1 MMGMEM
7 ADIAFDKP
15 TLSGGASGQGGAP
28 ALNAG
33 APGAAGATKFFKSPK
48 HAPSPDMRHRGRAQS
63 VRGLGVAR
71 AVRAVL
77 FMIYTLA
84 FVWAVFFI
92 LSLGVA

>member
-7 ADIAFDKP
+7 ADITFDKP
-15 TLSGGASGQGGAP
+15 TLSGGASGQGGAL

-63 VRGLGVAR
+63 VRGLGV
-71 AVRAVL
+71 VRAVL